1 MNKRLQTLLEIEHLS
16 PSQLADT
23 LGIQRGGIS
32 HLLSGRNKPS
42 FDFLQ
47 KVLYKFPDINAE
59 WLITGNGKPVKG
71 YIEENNKSLNTDKVV
86 QKTDF
91 QNNNEET
98 NLFNQS
104 VSTSSDITDAPL
116 SAENSAIRPESSVR
130 TAGDIPAAGCKEN
143 PQRTVRRI
151 IIYYSDGTYNDFY
164 PGSN

>member
-16 PSQLADT
+16 PSQLADA

-59 WLITGNGKPVKG
+59 WLITGKG
-71 YIEENNKSLNTDKVV
+71 RPFKGFIEENNKSVTVDKEV

-91 QNNNEET
+91 KSNVEEI

-104 VSTSSDITDAPL
+104 IPHSSDITNAPL
-116 SAENSAIRPESSVR
+116 STENTATRPETSAM
-130 TAGDIPAAGCKEN
+130 TTGDIPAAGNREN

>member
-47 KVLYKFPDINAE
+47 KVLYKFPDISAE
-59 WLITGNGKPVKG
+59 WLITGNGRPVKG
-71 YIEENNKSLNTDKVV
+71 YTEENSKSLSVDKKA

-91 QNNNEET
+91 QNNNEEI

-104 VSTSSDITDAPL
+104 VSTSSDITNAPL
-116 SAENSAIRPESSVR
+116 SAENSAIRPESSVG
-130 TAGDIPAAGCKEN
+130 TSGDIPAAGRVEN
-143 PQRTVRRI
+143 PQRTVKRI
-151 IIYYSDGTYNDFY
+151 IIYYSDGTYSDFY
-164 PGSN
+164 HGSN